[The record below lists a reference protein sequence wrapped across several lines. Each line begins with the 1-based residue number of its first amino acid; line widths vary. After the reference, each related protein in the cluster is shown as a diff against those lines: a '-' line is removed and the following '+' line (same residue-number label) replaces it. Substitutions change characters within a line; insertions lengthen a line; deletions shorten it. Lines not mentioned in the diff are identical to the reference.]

1 MGLHITT
8 KHIGSEWK
16 YMDTN
21 KPFYDPLITQGRT
34 GKSDSPFVD
43 IQETLY
49 IVNGKALVTEIP
61 DEFHKVRIIE
71 SKIPL
76 FEIKKGVP
84 KENEYI
90 VNYNRGYITFGQLFN
105 GERIVVKYKGTG
117 TQKIPDSRTY
127 LTEDTEFE
135 LLSDKLKDI
144 DRKDNEQKNR
154 VDTLITENPQPSEV
168 VDNRVDM
175 NGKVYKTM
183 RERTNAIQ
191 KEVEDARIGKF
202 GDRFSSLKER
212 LFEIDQ
218 TIRDE
223 SAEVDSQ
230 MEAVNDEIDS
240 IKNSLLLREVNVK
253 VLGAIGN
260 GIADDTAVIQTALNT
275 VYQQGGGIVVVPSG
289 KYKLTAT
296 LFIGSNVYLS
306 LNKNAQFIRF
316 HNGDF
321 IVNFSKVKGSSKLT
335 GYNGESNITIDG
347 GIWDN
352 QGASY
357 STAQCMIFAHAKNI
371 KVTNTTILNVNGGHA
386 IEFNGIDGG
395 IIDDVKASGFNG
407 ESFRGAFQIDLDK
420 NGTPPTLGDY
430 GSFDSTPCKNIEIK
444 NCKVGKSQQM
454 NSWGRA
460 VETHSSTIGISH
472 ENISIHDNYFED
484 TVEAAI
490 RGYAWN
496 NISIKKNRI
505 VNCGA
510 GIIINPP
517 LLSKPEDLYDVD
529 GNQTDGSQSQ
539 WQISIVDNEID
550 GTTLTSG
557 LNSGIGIW
565 GQANG
570 GTLYNVL
577 VTNNTVKKT
586 ASNSNGVYLKR
597 VEKAIVSN
605 NIVENIGLNGISITA
620 SKKVIINDN
629 IVDKIAITGVYCKND
644 EDSDATIVGEDI
656 SIIGNKV
663 NDCGAHGI
671 HMETNKDAFIS
682 GNTVRNV
689 GSTENNRYNGIFVST
704 NCSNISVSTNSVIM
718 SSKKLISGVSITS
731 TNTTV
736 HDSNNYVPFAN
747 FYFGKTI
754 DNSASTYKDYY
765 EYNTLWSGSASG
777 VSDTSY
783 QLTETIDNYDIIR
796 ITYSIHPSV
805 PKVVEFSLLNS
816 SKTFILQDVNLP
828 DSGGTSI
835 YTYEAA
841 LDFTNLTSFVITRDL
856 QINAYGGTN
865 GQVSDVTN
873 YTIRKIEGKRD
884 WGGFMND
891 NFT

>member
-1 MGLHITT
+1 
-8 KHIGSEWK
+8 
-16 YMDTN
+16 MDTN

-175 NGKVYKTM
+175 NGKVYETM

-191 KEVEDARIGKF
+191 KEVEDARLGKF
-202 GDRFSSLKER
+202 GDMYSNLKDR

-223 SAEVDSQ
+223 SAEVDVQ
-230 MEAVNDEIDS
+230 VHVINDKIDS

-289 KYKLTAT
+289 KYKLTSS

-306 LNKNAQFIRF
+306 LNKNAQLIRF
-316 HNGDF
+316 HNDDF

-352 QGASY
+352 QGDLNDSG
-357 STAQCMIFAHAKNI
+357 QCMLFAHAKNI
-371 KVTNTTILNVNGGHA
+371 KVTNAVILDVKGGHA

-395 IIDDVKASGFNG
+395 IIDNVEAYGFNG
-407 ESFRGAFQIDLDK
+407 QTFRGAFQIDLDK
-420 NGTPPTLGDY
+420 TGTPPTLGDY
-430 GSFDSTPCKNIEIK
+430 GSLDSTPCKNIEVK
-444 NCKVGKSQQM
+444 NCKVGKSKKM
-454 NSWGRA
+454 NSWGRG
-460 VETHSSTIGISH
+460 VETHNATIGVSH
-472 ENISIHDNYFED
+472 ENISIHDNYFEN
-484 TVEAAI
+484 TIETAI
-490 RGYAWN
+490 RAYAWN
-496 NISIKKNRI
+496 NISIKKNRM

-517 LLSKPEDLYDVD
+517 LLSKPEDLYDLE
-529 GNQTDGSQSQ
+529 GNLTNNSQSQ
-539 WQISIVDNEID
+539 SQISIIDNEID
-550 GTTLTSG
+550 GSTMTSG
-557 LNSGIGIW
+557 LSSGIGIW
-565 GQANG
+565 GQANN
-570 GTLYNVL
+570 GTLYNVI
-577 VTNNTVKKT
+577 VTNNVVKRIAT
-586 ASNSNGVYLKR
+586 NANGIYLKR

-605 NIVENIGLNGISITA
+605 NIIEDIGHNGISITA
-620 SKKVIINDN
+620 SRKLIINDN
-629 IVDKIAITGVYCKND
+629 ILDKIGITGIYCKND
-644 EDSDATIVGEDI
+644 EDGDASVIGEDI
-656 SIIGNKV
+656 SIISNKV
-663 NDCGAHGI
+663 NNCGGHGI
-671 HMETNKDAFIS
+671 HMETNKDALVNN
-682 GNTVRNV
+682 NTVRDV
-689 GSTENNRYNGIFVST
+689 GSLENNRYNGIFIST
-704 NCSNISVSTNSVIM
+704 NCSNISVSANSVIM
-718 SSKKLISGVSITS
+718 ANKKLISGISITS

-736 HDSNNYVPFAN
+736 YDSNNYVPFAN
-747 FYFGKTI
+747 FFFGKTI

-777 VSDTSY
+777 VNDIRY
-783 QLTETIDNYDIIR
+783 QLTETIENYDLIR
-796 ITYSIHPSV
+796 ITYSIQPSV

-841 LDFTNLTSFVITRDL
+841 LDFTNLTSFVISRDL

-865 GQVSDVTN
+865 SQVSDVTN

-884 WGGFMND
+884 
-891 NFT
+891 